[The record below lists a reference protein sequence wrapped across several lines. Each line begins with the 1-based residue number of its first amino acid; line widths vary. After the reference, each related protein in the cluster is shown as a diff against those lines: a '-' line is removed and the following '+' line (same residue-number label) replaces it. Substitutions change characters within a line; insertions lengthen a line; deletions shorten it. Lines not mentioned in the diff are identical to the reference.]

1 MHWGHPDT
9 IFLYF
14 LLPLLLGL
22 LFYYAHW
29 QKKTR
34 RALADPDL
42 LVKIMPNASP
52 WRVMF
57 KNSLKILAFVFLV
70 FALMEPKWGMKEEE
84 VTMHGI
90 NLMVLVDV
98 SNSMLSQDVPPSRLE
113 REKRKF
119 KDLINMLAGDR
130 VGLIAFAGRSFLM
143 SPLTVDYGTLELF
156 TDELSPETIPIQGT
170 DLAGAIQ
177 LALKALPE
185 DDSPKAL
192 MLFSDGEDHSERM
205 EKMLQTLKEKNIKV
219 FAMGIGTPQGAP
231 IPQAEG
237 GFKST
242 PEGQM
247 VVSKLEEGFLKNLA
261 LETGGAYVRTVTND
275 DDLKELYIKGVRGA
289 LNANELK
296 ASKKKIWESRFYWP
310 LAIALVFLFLERLIP
325 EAKKNAKF
333 AKSTS

>member
-1 MHWGHPDT
+1 MQWGHPDSV
-9 IFLYF
+9 FLYF
-14 LLPLLLGL
+14 LLPFLLGL
-22 LFYYAHW
+22 LFLYAHW
-29 QKKTR
+29 QKKAKKT
-34 RALADPDL
+34 LADPDL
-42 LVKIMPNASP
+42 LPKIMPNASP
-52 WRVMF
+52 F
-57 KNSLKILAFVFLV
+57 LSTLKITLKVLAFIFLV
-70 FALMEPKWGMKEEE
+70 LALMEPKWGTREEE
-84 VTMHGI
+84 VTMRGV

-98 SNSMLSQDVPPSRLE
+98 SNSMLAQDILPSRLE

-130 VGLIAFAGRSFLM
+130 VGLIAFAGRSFLL
-143 SPLTVDYGTLELF
+143 SPLTVDYGTLGLF
-156 TDELSPETIPIQGT
+156 TDELAPETIPIQGT

-192 MLFSDGEDHSERM
+192 LVFSDGEDHSERM
-205 EKMLQTLKEKNIKV
+205 EKMLKTLKEKNIKL
-219 FAMGIGTPQGAP
+219 FIMGIGTPQGAP
-231 IPQAEG
+231 IPQEGG

-242 PEGQM
+242 SEGQM

-296 ASKKKIWESRFYWP
+296 ASRKKIWESRFYWP
-310 LAIALVFLFLERLIP
+310 LAIALIFLFLERLIP
-325 EAKKNAKF
+325 GAKRNLGVA
-333 AKSTS
+333 